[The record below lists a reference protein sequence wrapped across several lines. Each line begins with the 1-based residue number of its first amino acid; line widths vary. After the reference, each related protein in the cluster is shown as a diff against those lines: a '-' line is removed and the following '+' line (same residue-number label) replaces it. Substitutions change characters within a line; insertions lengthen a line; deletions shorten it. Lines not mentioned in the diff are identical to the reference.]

1 MDSEEKWKDLA
12 RVFHLFCKEQFTNIP
27 ETPTNHKLTLQESSY
42 LVNFAT
48 ALPFPLP
55 TSDTQASV
63 LLHLALVQHH
73 ISSTL
78 CKNIFRT
85 IVVPST
91 CPDASTIFESISTVL
106 YRKSPHLE
114 STWRS
119 LTTTALSHTG
129 SKGSLNTKVQ
139 DMATEIIDLTY
150 LLIPSGNHD
159 SVHEK
164 LCGLFKIAFTT
175 WRPTQR
181 CSARIFATT
190 DLGDDNDAEQWGS
203 QVEQDEFGCASDMD
217 ETEQQCNSKVLC
229 LFPRVYREDQDG
241 GRHVYFPGTALYADS
256 GAYVAGLKE
265 HRVIQNLREE
275 LTKKKQA
282 ESGGSVLYGSRR
294 SRRLSVNRPL
304 PQPVPTQVLVHKP
317 RIGTGKA
324 LEAAGQQQQVVRVA
338 GAAGRSAEGM
348 GPAEAEGSGAILGST

>member
-1 MDSEEKWKDLA
+1 MNSEDKWKDLA
-12 RVFHLFCKEQFTNIP
+12 TVFHLFCKEHFTNIP

-55 TSDTQASV
+55 TSDTQASA

-119 LTTTALSHTG
+119 LTSTALSHTG
-129 SKGSLNTKVQ
+129 SKDSLNAKVQ
-139 DMATEIIDLTY
+139 AMATEIINLTY

-181 CSARIFATT
+181 CSARIFATI
-190 DLGDDNDAEQWGS
+190 DLGDDSNAEQWGS
-203 QVEQDEFGCASDMD
+203 QLEQDDFGCASDMD
-217 ETEQQCNSKVLC
+217 ETEQQCNNSKVLC

-241 GRHVYFPGTALYADS
+241 ERHVYFPGTALYADS

-275 LTKKKQA
+275 LSKKKQA
-282 ESGGSVLYGSRR
+282 ESGGSGVHGRR
-294 SRRLSVNRPL
+294 GRRLSVSRPL
-304 PQPVPTQVLVHKP
+304 SQPVPTQVLVHKP

-324 LEAAGQQQQVVRVA
+324 LDVAGQQQQVVRV
-338 GAAGRSAEGM
+338 GAVGRSVESVGMAES
-348 GPAEAEGSGAILGST
+348 EGTAVLGA